1 MKENKGI
8 TLIALVITIIVLLIL
23 AGVSL
28 RLVAG
33 NEGILNRAESAVS
46 KSNTATVQEEIE
58 LAIAEKTMEF
68 YDLETR
74 PAGVNSAKEYVAQA
88 LRSEGGIK
96 TTNGTVKLNGETI
109 NYQSTDGK
117 TTATGTYD
125 EATGSVSIA
134 GGNSSSLVPKWE
146 DTVGTA
152 TDWTVSTEGILR
164 SYTGTMPSNG
174 IITVPNKIDGQKIEE
189 IKPELV
195 NDWRSIFFEDPG
207 TVTGDYSAYNV
218 SINEIRISNGITTIG
233 YGAFARMESL
243 KEVKLPT
250 SITTIEMHSFL
261 GCTQLTTVYYNGT
274 KEEWNKI
281 NIATGAG
288 LQNVD
293 IICTDGTISSKS

>member
-1 MKENKGI
+1 MKENRGI